1 MKSKEIILGYQKRI
15 AKPFAELVTLLLG
28 GVLAIR
34 LVGAIIDVA
43 LVKFYQAALRT
54 PFGGNQEQDLGRVSL
69 MQITQDLLFWNQ
81 LDCYWQN
88 VRVCVTRPKGA
99 QQ

>member
-1 MKSKEIILGYQKRI
+1 MLLSLEATTQVPIMKSKEIILGYQKRI

-43 LVKFYQAALRT
+43 LVRFYQAALRT
-54 PFGGNQEQDLGRVSL
+54 PFGGNQVTSCKLR
-69 MQITQDLLFWNQ
+69 LL
-81 LDCYWQN
+81 
-88 VRVCVTRPKGA
+88 V
-99 QQ
+99 